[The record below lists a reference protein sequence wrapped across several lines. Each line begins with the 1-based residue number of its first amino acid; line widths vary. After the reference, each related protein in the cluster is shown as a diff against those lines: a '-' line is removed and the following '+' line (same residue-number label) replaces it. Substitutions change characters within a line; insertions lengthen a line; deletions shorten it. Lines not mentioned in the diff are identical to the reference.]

1 MESHSDSQTK
11 ANIVNDRFTSV
22 FTAEPEASLPDLG
35 DNHNP
40 ALPTITVTEP
50 GVAKLLCRINV
61 HEATGP
67 DKIPAHLLK
76 EISIQLSSAY
86 TLLFQTSV
94 TQGEIPVDWCH
105 GFVTPLFKKGDRS
118 KAENYRPIS
127 LTSITSKL
135 LEHIIY
141 RAMMD
146 HLERL
151 NILNDALHGFHKRRS
166 TETQLILTIQD
177 LAKGLDDGGQIDTL
191 LLDFSKAAFICRLL
205 LIRPLIRSHINTYN
219 TYWITMGSEDPLSAG
234 SRASFET
241 EPNKSCARQPLAT
254 C

>member
-1 MESHSDSQTK
+1 MFNLITPDNTDDTAHNKNKRFWGYVKSLRQDSSGFASLKRDGITHSDSQTK
-11 ANIVNDRFTSV
+11 ANFVNDRFTSV
-22 FTAEPEASLPDLG
+22 FTPEPEASLPDLG
-35 DNHNP
+35 DSHNP

-94 TQGEIPVDWCH
+94 TQGEIPVDWRH

-135 LEHIIY
+135 LEHIIESHDGSS
-141 RAMMD
+141 R
-146 HLERL
+146 
-151 NILNDALHGFHKRRS
+151 
-166 TETQLILTIQD
+166 ET
-177 LAKGLDDGGQIDTL
+177 K
-191 LLDFSKAAFICRLL
+191 
-205 LIRPLIRSHINTYN
+205 H
-219 TYWITMGSEDPLSAG
+219 SE
-234 SRASFET
+234 
-241 EPNKSCARQPLAT
+241 
-254 C
+254 